1 MEFNE
6 FLVESKV
13 HMLSGVVLIYENK
26 ILLVR
31 PKKFRR
37 KMRKWSIPKG
47 HVEDGMSKLKTAL
60 HELEE
65 ESRIKLTKSHL
76 READKYILNYNKAG
90 VDKKLTLYVVEVKK
104 NELNVKLFNNM
115 ILGNFLKAETIE
127 AGFFS
132 KIDAK
137 KIMERQ
143 QLGILKFLK

>member
-1 MEFNE
+1 
-6 FLVESKV
+6 
-13 HMLSGVVLIYENK
+13 
-26 ILLVR
+26 
-31 PKKFRR
+31 
-37 KMRKWSIPKG
+37 MRKWSIPKG

>member
-90 VDKKLTLYVVEVKK
+90 VDKKLTLYVV
-104 NELNVKLFNNM
+104 
-115 ILGNFLKAETIE
+115 
-127 AGFFS
+127 
-132 KIDAK
+132 
-137 KIMERQ
+137 
-143 QLGILKFLK
+143 